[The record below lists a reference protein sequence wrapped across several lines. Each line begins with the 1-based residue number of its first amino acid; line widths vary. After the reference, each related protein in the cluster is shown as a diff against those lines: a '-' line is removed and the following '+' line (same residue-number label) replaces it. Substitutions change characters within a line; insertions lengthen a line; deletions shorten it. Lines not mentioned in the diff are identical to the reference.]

1 MSRER
6 LIDSLAGDL
15 TPVTPPLRPLPAAL
29 AWWLGSWVFV
39 IAVTLATGPMRS
51 GFETQLATIPR
62 FALECLVGLA
72 ASLAAIWG
80 ALELAV
86 PGPRSVW
93 RRTAAAASLLGLW
106 LVAYVIGTWAP
117 AIEPSMLG
125 KREGC
130 FYQTLVFAV
139 APFLV
144 GLWLLRRRVVLDRA
158 WAGLW
163 LGAAA
168 AGIPALIMQVACMY
182 DPLHMLEA
190 HLLPVLMIAGLG
202 AVSAGIALRRL

>member
-6 LIDSLAGDL
+6 LIDSLVRDL
-15 TPVTPPLRPLPAAL
+15 APVTRLLRPLPAAFV
-29 AWWLGSWVFV
+29 WWLSAWAFV
-39 IAVTLATGPMRS
+39 IAITLATGPMRP
-51 GFETQLATIPR
+51 GFGAQLATVPR

-72 ASLAAIWG
+72 ASFVAVWG
-80 ALELAV
+80 ALEVAV

-106 LVAYVIGTWAP
+106 LVAYGIGTWVP

-139 APFLV
+139 PPFLV
-144 GLWLLRRRVVLDRA
+144 GLWLLRRRVVLDRV
-158 WAGLW
+158 WAGAW

-182 DPLHMLEA
+182 DPLHILSA
-190 HLLPVLMIAGLG
+190 HLLPVLLVGGLG
-202 AVSAGIALRRL
+202 AVSAGIVLRRL